1 VPDGRYVYYIIAENA
16 AGAREPPTSGDG
28 VIMVGALPVQSPM
41 DLSLLFMIIGSA
53 AAAGAALLFFAKR
66 QRSITLF
73 VPAEAVAVVDD
84 IRDRYPDAAV
94 ADYVEPATDGRKY
107 VGVTI
112 PKSADGEWLSE
123 IAGRVKEMAEVDS
136 VSLRY
141 KGKMQVL

>member
-1 VPDGRYVYYIIAENA
+1 MPDGRYVYYILAENA
-16 AGAREPPTSGDG
+16 AGVREPPASGDG
-28 VIMVGALPVQSPM
+28 VIMVGVPLPASV

-53 AAAGAALLFFAKR
+53 AAAGAVLLFFAKR
-66 QRSITLF
+66 QRSLTLF

-94 ADYVEPATDGRKY
+94 ADYVESAADGKRY

-112 PKSADGEWLSE
+112 PKSADSEWLLE
-123 IAGRVKEMAEVDS
+123 IAERVKEMAEVDS